1 MWSDITDVFLKS
13 AFPGETDSGSYQD
26 FKQLYRAFKEQIW
39 QESNVKKYRGKIE
52 KMHYGVSCGTP
63 AGLTNHNSCPAGEH
77 CITSILITIMT
88 IQTNIDGTPK
98 EASVHY
104 CLESDKY

>member
-13 AFPGETDSGSYQD
+13 AFPEEADSGSYQD

-52 KMHYGVSCGTP
+52 KMYYGVSCGKP
-63 AGLTNHNSCPAGEH
+63 AGLQT
-77 CITSILITIMT
+77 IILVPLA
-88 IQTNIDGTPK
+88 NIVLL
-98 EASVHY
+98 AFW
-104 CLESDKY
+104 